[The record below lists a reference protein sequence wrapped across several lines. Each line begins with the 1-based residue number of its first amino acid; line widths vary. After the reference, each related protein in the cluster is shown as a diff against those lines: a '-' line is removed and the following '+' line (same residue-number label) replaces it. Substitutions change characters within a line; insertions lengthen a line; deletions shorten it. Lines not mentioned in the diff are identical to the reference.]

1 MKKSKKVK
9 IYIHKELVQGRW
21 AKLSFFEQMANV
33 GSEVGRAINWRF
45 KNAANSQMA
54 FERALE
60 LMDLTIDDAK
70 NKKRL
75 RELLRLREVMGDYF
89 AGDNVYKSSDLS
101 WQNYF
106 YAFNYAARLQAGV

>member
-1 MKKSKKVK
+1 MA
-9 IYIHKELVQGRW
+9 YQHQELAQGRW
-21 AKLSFFEQMANV
+21 QKFTFFEQMANV
-33 GSEVGRAINWRF
+33 GSEVGRAINWRG
-45 KNAANSQMA
+45 KNEQNSRLA

-60 LMDLTIDDAK
+60 LLDLTIDDVK

-89 AGDNVYKSSDLS
+89 AGDNIYKSSDLS